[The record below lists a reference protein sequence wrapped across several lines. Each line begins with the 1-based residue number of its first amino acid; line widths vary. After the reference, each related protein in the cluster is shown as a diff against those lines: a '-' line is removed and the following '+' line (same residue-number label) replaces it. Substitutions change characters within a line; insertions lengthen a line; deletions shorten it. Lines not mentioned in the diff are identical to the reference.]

1 MHRMANVSSMLGIIL
16 SNLWPFE
23 IHELLSLQFQWIK
36 QLLTEFRHGTH
47 VAVDKHVIPAYT
59 QGQRP

>member
-1 MHRMANVSSMLGIIL
+1 MLGIIL
-16 SNLWPFE
+16 PNLWQFE

-36 QLLTEFRHGTH
+36 QLLSEHRHGTH
-47 VAVDKHVIPAYT
+47 VAVNEHVIPAYT